1 MDISDFRAN
10 NKTAYLASLYD
21 NFTRQ
26 IEEAKAL
33 AVADDS
39 VKELV
44 EEEVKGLE
52 KEQADLFAK
61 MEEILAPKEGEN
73 DDPRTVMIEMR
84 AGAGGT
90 ESALFAYEL
99 SEMYSRYAASQGW
112 SFVLVDS
119 SPSELGGYK
128 EATFE
133 VSGDVGPAGAGGPY
147 ETFKNEMG
155 VHRVQRVPAT
165 EKQGRVH
172 TSTISVAVLPVREI
186 STIKINPSDLEIE
199 FTRSGGAGGQNV
211 NKVETAVRMIHKP
224 TGLVVRSQSE
234 RTQLR
239 NKEKAL
245 ALLSAKIE
253 DMERQKEEAKYSAER
268 KSQIGTADRSE
279 KIRTYNYLQDRITD
293 HRIKK
298 NWHGMERILAGEM
311 GNMIADLKAGL
322 ANPDASGDP
331 EDSED

>member
-1 MDISDFRAN
+1 MDIADFRAN
-10 NKTAYLASLYD
+10 NKTAYLAGLYD
-21 NFTRQ
+21 DFTRQ

-33 AVADDS
+33 AVADNS
-39 VKELV
+39 VADLV
-44 EEEVKGLE
+44 EEEVKNFE
-52 KEQADLFAK
+52 KEREALWSK

-73 DDPRTVMIEMR
+73 EDPKTLIIEMR

-99 SEMYSRYAASQGW
+99 SEMYAKYAASQGW
-112 SFVLVDS
+112 SFVLIDS
-119 SPSELGGYK
+119 SSSELGGYK

-133 VSGDVGPAGAGGPY
+133 VSGEGAY
-147 ETFKNEMG
+147 DAFKNEMG

-172 TSTISVAVLPVREI
+172 TSTISVAVLPVKDI
-186 STIKINPSDLEIE
+186 SSVKINPSDLEIE

-211 NKVETAVRMIHKP
+211 NKVETAVRMTHKP
-224 TGLVVRSQSE
+224 TGFAVRCQSE

-245 ALLSAKIE
+245 LLLSAKIE
-253 DMERQKEEAKYSAER
+253 DKERQEQVDKYAAER

-298 NWHGMERILAGEM
+298 SWHGMERILAGDM
-311 GNMIADLKAGL
+311 GPIVEDLKAGL
-322 ANPDASGDP
+322 ANPDDATASP
-331 EDSED
+331 NKED

>member
-1 MDISDFRAN
+1 MEITDFRAN

-21 NFTRQ
+21 ELTRK
-26 IEEAKAL
+26 IEESRSLAL
-33 AVADDS
+33 SDES
-39 VKELV
+39 VRDLA
-44 EEEVKGLE
+44 EEETKDLE
-52 KEQADLFAK
+52 RQQSDLWSK
-61 MEEILAPKEGEN
+61 MEEILTPKTGEQEELN
-73 DDPRTVMIEMR
+73 TIIIEMR

-99 SEMYSRYAASQGW
+99 SQMYSRYAVSQGW
-112 SFVLVDS
+112 SFVLMDS

-133 VSGDVGPAGAGGPY
+133 VHGNGAY
-147 ETFKNEMG
+147 EAFKNEMG

-172 TSTISVAVLPVREI
+172 TSTISVAVLPVHSI
-186 STIKINPSDLEIE
+186 NNIKINPSDLEIE

-211 NKVETAVRMIHKP
+211 NKVETAVRIVHKP
-224 TGLVVRSQSE
+224 TCFVVRCQSE

-239 NKEKAL
+239 NKEKAMEIL
-245 ALLSAKIE
+245 AAKIE
-253 DMERQKEEAKYSAER
+253 DQERQEQEAKYSAER

-298 NWHGMERILAGEM
+298 SWHGMERILAGEM
-311 GNMIADLKAGL
+311 GQMVADLQEGL
-322 ANPDASGDP
+322 TNPNV
-331 EDSED
+331 